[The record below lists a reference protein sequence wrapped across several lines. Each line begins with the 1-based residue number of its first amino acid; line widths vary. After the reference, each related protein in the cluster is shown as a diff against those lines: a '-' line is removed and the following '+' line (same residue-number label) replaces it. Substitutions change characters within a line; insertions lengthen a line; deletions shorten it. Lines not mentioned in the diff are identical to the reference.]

1 MFLELSLKTL
11 SLTPK
16 GPTPGEPP
24 TPTWN
29 LFWWTLPSSNKQRS
43 ASPSLRTEAPDFWLS
58 YSPGLNSGLI
68 FVPFCSSIFTHYHL
82 ASSALL
88 WSSNSTLHLQPIIKN
103 TCSNVWWEKKERR
116 SLLDYLQ
123 FSFQSLHQLCAFF
136 FCNKFISGTFQPH
149 HMVNGSS
156 VPSPVLLMLLSCCLC
171 SGPQISTVC
180 IDFSFFF
187 LRSSAKFIY

>member
-1 MFLELSLKTL
+1 MYLWEISSTSCVSPFAAVHWDPLEQFLSPSCMFLELSLKTL

-43 ASPSLRTEAPDFWLS
+43 ASPSLLTEAPDFWLS

-82 ASSALL
+82 ASSALR

-136 FCNKFISGTFQPH
+136 FLTSL
-149 HMVNGSS
+149 SLE
-156 VPSPVLLMLLSCCLC
+156 PSNPTTWWMGPASLRLS
-171 SGPQISTVC
+171 
-180 IDFSFFF
+180 
-187 LRSSAKFIY
+187 Y